1 MIRTNSHIQY
11 NYAQKKAYEV
21 LLKYSDGVLPVD
33 PFRIIK
39 KINNIELKT
48 YTEFAKELQKK
59 HPSMSIEEI
68 RCQFESDR
76 GFLKKKGKKKY
87 ILCYN
92 EEDSIYIIRWTI
104 FHELGHYFLEHLKEE
119 YSYIFC
125 DGERYNEIK
134 EKEANCFAR
143 HCSSPLPLALYM
155 YIEINNNDLKL
166 LDLFRYFFNMSKE
179 VSEYCSNHFN
189 SNWKYYL
196 VKDNGN
202 LITLFKESIDEKINN
217 VYTQFQYMSLFGES
231 IWLYLPKS
239 I

>member
-1 MIRTNSHIQY
+1 
-11 NYAQKKAYEV
+11 
-21 LLKYSDGVLPVD
+21 
-33 PFRIIK
+33 
-39 KINNIELKT
+39 
-48 YTEFAKELQKK
+48 
-59 HPSMSIEEI
+59 MSIEEI

-155 YIEINNNDLKL
+155 YIEINNNNLKL

>member
-1 MIRTNSHIQY
+1 MIRTNSYIQY

-21 LLKYSDGVLPVD
+21 LLKYSEGVLPID
-33 PFRIIK
+33 PFKIIK

-59 HPSMSIEEI
+59 QPSMPIEEI
-68 RCQFESDR
+68 KCQFESNR

-92 EEDSIYIIRWTI
+92 EEDSTYVIRWTI

-119 YSYIFC
+119 YNYIFC
-125 DGERYNEIK
+125 DGERYSEIK

-143 HCSSPLPLALYM
+143 HCSSPLTLALYM
-155 YIEINNNDLKL
+155 YIEINNNNLKL

-179 VSEYCSNHFN
+179 VSEYCSKHF
-189 SNWKYYL
+189 STNWMYYL
-196 VKDNGN
+196 VKEDDE
-202 LITLFKESIDEKINN
+202 LITLFKNSINEKINN
-217 VYTQFQYMSLFGES
+217 VYSQFEYMSLFGKD

-239 I
+239 L